1 MRVEFTPSPQLYPFE
16 SRWLEVDG
24 TRIHYVDEGSGPPIL
39 MLHGNPTWS
48 FLYRK
53 VIAGLSDRFR
63 CLALDYPG
71 FGLSDRPDDYGYTAA
86 EHSAV
91 VGSVIDQL
99 GLEDFI
105 VMCQD
110 WGGPI
115 GLGAASERAERVAG
129 VVAMNT
135 WYWPADRVMMKV
147 FSRVMSSR
155 PFQRRILE
163 RNFFVERLIPAGT
176 SAELREEEME
186 HYRGVQPNP
195 EARKGVAVFP
205 RQILDAGPF
214 LGRLASEVPER
225 LGDKPTVLIWGMR
238 DRAFGSQTAIDHWK
252 SDFPHAELLTLPGA
266 NHFIQEDAP
275 QEIAAAVRRRF
286 G

>member
-1 MRVEFTPSPQLYPFE
+1 MRIDFTPDPQLYPFE

-24 TRIHYVDEGSGPPIL
+24 TRVHYVDEGSGTPIL

-53 VIAGLSDRFR
+53 VIAGLRDGFR

-71 FGLSDRPDDYGYTAA
+71 FGLSDRPDYFGYTAA
-86 EHSAV
+86 EHSKV
-91 VGSVIDQL
+91 VGSFVDQL
-99 GLEDFI
+99 GIDGFI
-105 VMCQD
+105 LMCQD

-163 RNFFVERLIPAGT
+163 KNFFVERLIPAGT
-176 SAELREEEME
+176 SVKLTDEEME
-186 HYRGVQPNP
+186 HYRAVQPTP
-195 EARKGVAVFP
+195 EARRGVAVFP

-214 LGRLASEVPER
+214 LARLAREVPQR
-225 LGDKPTVLIWGMR
+225 LGDKPTELIWGMR
-238 DRAFGSQTAIDHWK
+238 DRAFGSQNALDHWK
-252 SDFPHAELLTLPGA
+252 SDFPGAELLTLPKA

-275 QEIAAAVRRRF
+275 QEIVAAVRRSF

>member
-16 SRWLEVDG
+16 SRWLDVDG
-24 TRIHYVDEGSGPPIL
+24 FRVHYVDEGSGTPIL
-39 MLHGNPTWS
+39 MCHGNPTWS

-53 VIAGLSDRFR
+53 VIAELGGGFR
-63 CLALDYPG
+63 CVAVDYPG
-71 FGLSDRPDDYGYTAA
+71 FGLSDRPDGYGYTAE
-86 EHSAV
+86 EHSRV
-91 VGSVIDQL
+91 VGSLIDQL
-99 GLEDFI
+99 GLEGLV

-135 WYWPADRVMMKV
+135 WYWPADRLMMKV

-155 PFQRRILE
+155 PMQRRILE

-176 SAELREEEME
+176 TVDLTDEEME
-186 HYRGVQPNP
+186 HYRAVQPTP
-195 EARKGVAVFP
+195 EARRGVAVFP

-214 LGRLASEVPER
+214 LDRLAREVPHR
-225 LGDKPTVLIWGMR
+225 LGDKPTALVWAMK
-238 DRAFGSQTAIDHWK
+238 DRAFGSQTAIEHWK
-252 SDFPHAELLTLPGA
+252 SDFPGAELLTLADA

-275 QEIAAAVRRRF
+275 GEIAATVKKTF